1 MFKNN
6 RPIITTD
13 KNNTMTMLFAFSAI
27 YIIWGTTYL
36 AIRLAIDTIP
46 PFFMAGLR
54 FTTAGLLFYSWCY
67 WRFDKKPDI
76 NDWKKAAIPAIF
88 MFVLGNG
95 TLTWSEQFIP
105 SGLAALILATLPIW
119 MVLID
124 WIFAKGK
131 RPDILTI
138 LGIALGLTGVALLTG
153 IDESILIRPSEQ
165 GISVISGIFILV
177 FAAISWATGSL
188 YARYTK
194 SSLSLQFT
202 ISMQIIVGGFVL
214 ITISLFQGEWS
225 RIQLQNISF
234 ISLMS
239 MGYLVFFGTLLAYSA
254 YIWLLRVSTPA
265 KVGTYAFFNPLIAVL
280 LGWLLVDEPITSHTL
295 VGASFILIS
304 LLLVN
309 QQRLNRK
316 IFKKKKRYG

>member
-1 MFKNN
+1 MIKNKRYIVAVN
-6 RPIITTD
+6 
-13 KNNTMTMLFAFSAI
+13 KNNTITKLFAFSAI

-67 WRFDKKPDI
+67 WRFDKKPDTK
-76 NDWKKAAIPAIF
+76 DWRKAAIPAIF

-119 MVLID
+119 MILID
-124 WIFAKGK
+124 WIFAKG
-131 RPDILTI
+131 RQPDTLTI
-138 LGIALGLTGVALLTG
+138 TGITLGLIGVALLTG

-177 FAAISWATGSL
+177 FAAMSWAAGSL
-188 YARYTK
+188 FARYTK
-194 SSLSLQFT
+194 SSLPLQFT
-202 ISMQIIVGGFVL
+202 ISMQIIVGGIVL
-214 ITISLFQGEWS
+214 IIISLFQGEWS
-225 RIQLQNISF
+225 RFHMQSISF

-239 MGYLVFFGTLLAYSA
+239 MGYLIFFGTLLAYSA

-265 KVGTYAFFNPLIAVL
+265 KVGTYAFFNPLIAVF
-280 LGWLLVDEPITSHTL
+280 LGWLLIDEPITSRTL
-295 VGASFILIS
+295 VGAGFILIS

-309 QQRLNRK
+309 QPRLNK
-316 IFKKKKRYG
+316 NISNQKKHAG